1 MGLSRPV
8 VGLLYLLTQK
18 LEVLYATR
26 NLAGT
31 RINIEQDYSTKV
43 QELHK

>member
-1 MGLSRPV
+1 MGPSRPV
-8 VGLLYLLTQK
+8 MGLLYLFAEK

-31 RINIEQDYSTKV
+31 RISIEQDYNIKV